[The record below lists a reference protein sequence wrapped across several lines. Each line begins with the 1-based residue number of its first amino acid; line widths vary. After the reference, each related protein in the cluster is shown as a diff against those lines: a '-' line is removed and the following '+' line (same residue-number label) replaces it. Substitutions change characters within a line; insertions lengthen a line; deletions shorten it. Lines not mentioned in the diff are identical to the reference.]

1 MKIEELKKITQ
12 KLKDTKDE
20 NYNKISMYYNKYRI
34 VSENQKDYQL
44 MKTLTFST
52 FPFFVMIIT
61 LMLNDT
67 LTINLLN
74 TIPPLT
80 LPIITIAGSLT
91 IGSTINKILNKKSK
105 IKEKFKNFSK
115 SKTEIEKLEEELNYK
130 IKLEKLKN
138 RNIIIEDILDN
149 IESKITILE
158 NISSNIDKDEIKTEE
173 ELRITINELSK
184 ILNEKYNKLDIL
196 TTQKVLSNR
205 FYKIRQ
211 KGQKILDIP
220 MIVMLSGLIA
230 TVFTT
235 LPFIVTH
242 TEEYIPFFKKEI
254 LLISSLTIGPVI
266 GVTYYLKKN
275 SNENKVFNKINK
287 TLGNNALSE
296 KENNLYS
303 EKAQIKKVINQLLSE
318 IITTKIM
325 LIEHKQAL
333 EKVLQKNN
341 LNTLEEKQ
349 EKLWDD
355 ILLKEDEIKVAIQ
368 ESPTPFN
375 PQTIFNSGDED
386 KLEQDTLSKKQKAPM
401 LVKKLIPPK
410 K

>member
-158 NISSNIDKDEIKTEE
+158 NISSNIEKDEIKTEE

-205 FYKIRQ
+205 FHKIRQ

-220 MIVMLSGLIA
+220 TVAMLSGLVA

-254 LLISSLTIGPVI
+254 LLISSLTIGPVM
-266 GVTYYLKKN
+266 GVTYYLKEN

-287 TLGNNALSE
+287 TLGSNALSE

-368 ESPTPFN
+368 ESPAPFN